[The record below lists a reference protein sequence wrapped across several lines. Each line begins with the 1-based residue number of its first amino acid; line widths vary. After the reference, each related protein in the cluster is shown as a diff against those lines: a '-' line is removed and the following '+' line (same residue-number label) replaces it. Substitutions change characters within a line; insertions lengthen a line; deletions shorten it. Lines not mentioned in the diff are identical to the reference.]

1 MNKASG
7 HESHHEK
14 NPKQKKKRK
23 KRKEQRI
30 RGEKCWWRRE
40 VRRGQ
45 RRKIKGEKERIR
57 VRVGNVK
64 SSFLSQSAAHSVLS
78 VAMFILN

>member
-1 MNKASG
+1 M
-7 HESHHEK
+7 
-14 NPKQKKKRK
+14 
-23 KRKEQRI
+23 

-78 VAMFILN
+78 VAMFVLN

>member
-7 HESHHEK
+7 HESHQCEK
-14 NPKQKKKRK
+14 KKEEEEEEQRVRRKSTSGGQKKQGRWKEGKVKR
-23 KRKEQRI
+23 
-30 RGEKCWWRRE
+30 
-40 VRRGQ
+40 
-45 RRKIKGEKERIR
+45 EKERVR

-64 SSFLSQSAAHSVLS
+64 SFFLSQSAAHRVLS